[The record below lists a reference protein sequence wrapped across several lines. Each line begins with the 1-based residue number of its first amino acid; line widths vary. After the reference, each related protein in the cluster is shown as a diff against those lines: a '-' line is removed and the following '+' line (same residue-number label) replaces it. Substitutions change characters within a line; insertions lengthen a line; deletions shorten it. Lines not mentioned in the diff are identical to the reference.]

1 MAYSFRSVSR
11 ALRDGDPVD
20 TPDLNKW
27 VGEAN
32 GIIFTLSGIPEY
44 HLVVADLIHE
54 TSKAQH
60 YLDYRKYMSGP
71 ALTPG
76 R

>member
-1 MAYSFRSVSR
+1 MAYTFRIVSR
-11 ALRDGDPVD
+11 ALRDGKKVN
-20 TPDLNKW
+20 TPDLTKW
-27 VGEAN
+27 VEEAN
-32 GIIFTLSGIPEY
+32 GIILTLSGIPEY

-60 YLDYRKYMSGP
+60 YLDYRKYASGP